1 MPVTRRST
9 GSSSSSS
16 SSSSVSFLFSK
27 SFFCKDKGPLTSY
40 SLLALWGKEL
50 KGPSSLFLLIFY
62 KKSSSSSSSPTKKN
76 KGTTKSVSA
85 SGFVLSFFL
94 QRDDDE
100 VKTERESCFFSTKK
114 ESVVS
119 VDFLF
124 STDSILRRVPLQ
136 TSLS

>member
-1 MPVTRRST
+1 M
-9 GSSSSSS
+9 
-16 SSSSVSFLFSK
+16 
-27 SFFCKDKGPLTSY
+27 SY

-50 KGPSSLFLLIFY
+50 KGT
-62 KKSSSSSSSPTKKN
+62 SSPTKKN

-100 VKTERESCFFSTKK
+100 VKTERESCIFSTKK